1 MNGGDILLC
10 LYILLFILAWL
21 IWPGF
26 FIWGTAVAINS
37 FSKERQARS
46 ATPIDGFKRDYKR
59 LITVLKISTVVLAA
73 LLALLIYGSMD
84 LSHWL
89 ARQWR
94 KRPPRFAAGIASYP
108 ASADPK
114 RAVGF
119 ITGEVA
125 NGVFRL
131 PSSSLSAETSATPC
145 CDA

>member
-37 FSKERQARS
+37 FSKESQARS

-94 KRPPRFAAGIASYP
+94 KHS
-108 ASADPK
+108 
-114 RAVGF
+114 
-119 ITGEVA
+119 
-125 NGVFRL
+125 
-131 PSSSLSAETSATPC
+131 PSLRGRHS
-145 CDA
+145 

>member
-37 FSKERQARS
+37 FSKESQARS

-94 KRPPRFAAGIASYP
+94 KRPP
-108 ASADPK
+108 
-114 RAVGF
+114 
-119 ITGEVA
+119 
-125 NGVFRL
+125 
-131 PSSSLSAETSATPC
+131 SLRGRYS
-145 CDA
+145 